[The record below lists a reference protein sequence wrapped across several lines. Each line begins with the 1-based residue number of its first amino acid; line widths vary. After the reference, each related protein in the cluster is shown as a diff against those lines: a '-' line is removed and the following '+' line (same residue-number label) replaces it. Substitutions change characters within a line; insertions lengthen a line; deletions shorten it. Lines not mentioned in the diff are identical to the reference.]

1 MPNIILFDLD
11 DTILDFHKSE
21 KAALTN
27 TMSQL
32 GVTVTEQ
39 NISLYS
45 EINDSMWKK
54 LERGELTRAQ
64 VLLNRFEEF
73 FNAID
78 VDCKPTE
85 AKKLY
90 ERSLSKQCFFIHG
103 TTWRQYDPITIF
115 QGFYQLVLAVVPPP
129 HYYRF
134 AG

>member
-64 VLLNRFEEF
+64 VL
-73 FNAID
+73 
-78 VDCKPTE
+78 
-85 AKKLY
+85 
-90 ERSLSKQCFFIHG
+90 
-103 TTWRQYDPITIF
+103 
-115 QGFYQLVLAVVPPP
+115 
-129 HYYRF
+129 
-134 AG
+134 